1 MYTLDQF
8 LKNEYNKVV
17 LSKPTKE
24 SLYKKIVIK
33 RLSNAKS
40 LYQAEQYTDTQV
52 THTNFDV
59 LDDYLKNECVHFKEM
74 YFFGE
79 ESFSTFLKN
88 GEITFCKRINAD
100 KQAPVTHN
108 KEKNYLIPEGAPIPI
123 FVKIG
128 IFTKEYKVVASMRDK
143 FRQINRYLELLDDCL
158 HDYKE
163 NDSIYIADFGCGK
176 SYLSFAVYYFL
187 TFIKKLNVT
196 LDGVDLKESVIKDC
210 TSLANEYG
218 YHGMHFYCMNI
229 IDYKPVRQPDL
240 IISLHAC
247 DIATDYVLKQAV
259 ESNAKYIFSVP
270 CCQKEINRQITTE
283 FDPILL
289 RYGIIKERISALITD
304 SIRATVLE
312 LYGYKTDVLEFVDL
326 SDSPK
331 NLLIR
336 AKKANHAPSYIKAKK
351 QELKELIQ
359 RANISPTILKLLP
372 IDLD

>member
-1 MYTLDQF
+1 MYTLDQL
-8 LKNEYNKVV
+8 LKIEYNKVV
-17 LSKPTKE
+17 LSKPTKD

-33 RLSNAKS
+33 RLCDSKS

-52 THTNFDV
+52 THTNFDI
-59 LDDYLKNECVHFKEM
+59 LDDYLKKVCVYFKEM
-74 YFFGE
+74 HLFGD

-88 GEITFCKRINAD
+88 GEVSFCKRIDVD
-100 KQAPVTHN
+100 KQSPVTHN
-108 KEKNYLIPEGAPIPI
+108 KEKNYLIPEGTPIPI

-158 HDYKE
+158 HGYKE

-176 SYLSFAVYYFL
+176 SYLSFAVYYYL
-187 TFIKKLNVT
+187 TVIKKLAVT
-196 LDGVDLKESVIKDC
+196 LEGVDLKESVINDC
-210 TSLANEYG
+210 SRLANEYG
-218 YHGMHFYCMNI
+218 YHGMHFYCKNI
-229 IDYKPVRQPDL
+229 IDYKPIRQPDL

-270 CCQKEINRQITTE
+270 CCQKEVNKQISLE
-283 FDPILL
+283 FEPISL

-336 AKKANHAPSYIKAKK
+336 AKKANHSPSYLKAKK
-351 QELKELIQ
+351 LELEQLIQ
-359 RANISPTILKLLP
+359 KADISPTILKLLP
-372 IDLD
+372 IDSK

>member
-1 MYTLDQF
+1 MYTLEQL
-8 LKNEYNKVV
+8 LKSEYNKVV
-17 LSKPTKE
+17 LSKPLKD

-33 RLSNAKS
+33 RLSNAKT

-52 THTNFDV
+52 THSNFDV
-59 LDDYLKNECVHFKEM
+59 LGDYLYSACVHFKEM
-74 YFFGE
+74 HIFGD
-79 ESFSTFLKN
+79 ESFSAFLKN
-88 GEITFCKRINAD
+88 GEISFCKKIVAE
-100 KQAPVTHN
+100 KQSPTLHN
-108 KEKNYLIPEGAPIPI
+108 KEKNYLIPEGTPIPI

-158 HDYKE
+158 VDYHE
-163 NDSIYIADFGCGK
+163 NDNIYIADFGCGK
-176 SYLSFAVYYFL
+176 SYLSFAVYYYL
-187 TFIKKLNVT
+187 NVVKKMNVT
-196 LDGVDLKESVIKDC
+196 LDGVDLKDSVINDC
-210 TSLANEYG
+210 ANLANEYG
-218 YHGMHFYCMNI
+218 YNGMHFYCMNI
-229 IDYKPVRQPDL
+229 IDYKPIRQPDL

-259 ESNAKYIFSVP
+259 ESKAKYIFSVP
-270 CCQKEINRQITTE
+270 CCQKEVNKQISSGFE
-283 FDPILL
+283 PILM

-336 AKKANHAPSYIKAKK
+336 AKRANHAPSYLKAKR
-351 QELKELIQ
+351 QELKDLLQ
-359 RANISPTILKLLP
+359 RAEITPTILKLLS
-372 IDLD
+372 INFE